1 MKKGILLL
9 FITLITLQIS
19 FAGGEDNRLFTMF
32 PVPLTTSTLTVSPS
46 STFTNI
52 ASIELRNLVG
62 KKLQEKTMIGGKNI
76 IFQDMD
82 IYPNGLY
89 VIIAKDVN
97 GKILETSKF
106 IINK

>member
-1 MKKGILLL
+1 
-9 FITLITLQIS
+9 
-19 FAGGEDNRLFTMF
+19 
-32 PVPLTTSTLTVSPS
+32 
-46 STFTNI
+46 
-52 ASIELRNLVG
+52 LVG